1 MKELIKCSGGMA
13 GIAGDQAS
21 MLHWKRCTT
30 QKPHWEGG
38 REGGMEGRSGFRN
51 QRQVTVYCAYYR
63 ALVYHCTV
71 QNYCLMTGNNSIFQ
85 LEFATLS
92 QSMHISNVCY

>member
-38 REGGMEGRSGFRN
+38 REGGRDGGEVR
-51 QRQVTVYCAYYR
+51 
-63 ALVYHCTV
+63 V
-71 QNYCLMTGNNSIFQ
+71 QKSKTSDCLLCLLQSTCVS
-85 LEFATLS
+85 LHSAKLLS
-92 QSMHISNVCY
+92 DDWQ